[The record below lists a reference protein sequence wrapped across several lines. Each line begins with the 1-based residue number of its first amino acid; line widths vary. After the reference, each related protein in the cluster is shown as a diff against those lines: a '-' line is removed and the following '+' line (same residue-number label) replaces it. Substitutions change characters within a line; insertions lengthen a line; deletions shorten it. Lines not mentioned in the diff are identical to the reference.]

1 LGKPIVI
8 LQKWEFGRMPTAR
21 SFLPLGGG
29 AVSRP
34 VVAAMVATVALAL
47 AGVSTT
53 ADGSAP
59 SGRSGGLRSL
69 GLAAADPAAVAASTR
84 TLTRVVVMAGEQGMA
99 AARAATGALGG
110 HITRDLTLIDGFAAE
125 LPAVALPLL
134 AAVPGVRSVTPD
146 HSAHPM
152 SIAPELGYDPTD
164 TGSLSSVTRITRAQD
179 VWARGWTGAGVDVA
193 VIDTGVAPVPGLDAA
208 GKVLTGPDL
217 SLDSPGAPARGLD
230 AYGHGTFMAGLIA
243 GRDAGV
249 TKDATGC
256 SGCLNSSGYSDP
268 THFVGVAPDARIVNV
283 KVGAAD
289 GTADVSQIIAAIDWV
304 VQHAHDSGVNI
315 RVLNLSFGT
324 DTVQAYDKD
333 PLAQAAEQAWKH
345 GVVVVVAAGND
356 GRGPRKLAD
365 PAYDPYVIAA
375 GADDPSGTL
384 ATADDVVPDWAQ
396 HGTEARPVDVIAPAA
411 HVIGL
416 RVPGSFVDT
425 LAGNTGQVG
434 SRFQRGSGTSQAS
447 AIVAGAAALLV
458 QEHPD
463 ATPDQIKALLDTTG
477 ALLPKNPKKPQNAIK
492 YSGHGVLDVSSAASA
507 TVTASSQTWASSGGG
522 GKLDKTRAGEYLA
535 DNGVNLTGEKD
546 IFGHAFDSAAMAV
559 KQASA
564 TAWTGGSW
572 NGNRWTGDGWTPSGW
587 VASDWTGNDWA
598 GHRWSTGSWS
608 ATTWDGHRWSGAGW
622 SGHRWSGDGW
632 TGACWSS
639 VGWS

>member
-1 LGKPIVI
+1 
-8 LQKWEFGRMPTAR
+8 MPTTR
-21 SFLPLGGG
+21 SFLFLGAR

-34 VVAAMVATVALAL
+34 LLAAVVATVGLAL
-47 AGVSTT
+47 AVGSLS
-53 ADGSAP
+53 ADRSAVGRPGGPEAFGS
-59 SGRSGGLRSL
+59 RS
-69 GLAAADPAAVAASTR
+69 ADVAAVPAPGRA
-84 TLTRVVVMAGEQGMA
+84 LTRVVVMAGEQGMV
-99 AARAATGALGG
+99 AARAATSALGG
-110 HITRDLTLIDGFAAE
+110 RITGDLALIDAFAAE
-125 LPAVALPLL
+125 VPAAAVPLL
-134 AAVPGVRSVTPD
+134 AAAPGVRSVTPD

-152 SIAPELGYDPTD
+152 SIAPELGYDPAD

-217 SLDSPGAPARGLD
+217 SVDSPGARVRGLD

-243 GRDAGV
+243 GRDTGV

-256 SGCLNSSGYSDP
+256 AGCLNSSGFSDP
-268 THFVGVAPDARIVNV
+268 NHFVGVAPDARIVNV

-304 VQHAHDSGVNI
+304 VQHAHDPGANI

-324 DTVQAYDKD
+324 DSVQAYDKD

-356 GRGPRKLAD
+356 GRGPRKIAD

-375 GADDPSGTL
+375 GADDPSNTL
-384 ATADDVVPDWAQ
+384 STVDDVVPDWAQ

-425 LAGNTGQVG
+425 LAGNTGLVG

-447 AIVAGAAALLV
+447 AVVAGAAALLL
-458 QEHPD
+458 QEHPE
-463 ATPDQIKALLDTTG
+463 ATPDQIKGLLDTT
-477 ALLPKNPKKPQNAIK
+477 ATALPKNPKAPQNAIK
-492 YSGHGVLDVSSAASA
+492 YSGHGVLDLSAAASA
-507 TVTASSQTWASSGGG
+507 TMTASPQTWATSSGNGT
-522 GKLDKTRAGEYLA
+522 LDKTRAGEYIA
-535 DNGVNLTGEKD
+535 DNGVDLTGQKD
-546 IFGHAFDSAAMAV
+546 IFGHPFDAA
-559 KQASA
+559 A
-564 TAWTGGSW
+564 TAARQVSASSWTGGVW

-587 VASDWTGNDWA
+587 VASDWAGNDWA

-608 ATTWDGHRWSGAGW
+608 ATTWDGHRWSGAAW